1 MPTTVREEARQIIDS
16 LPESAGWE
24 DVMYELYVREKIDRS
39 LQAEQAGHIIDHD
52 TIKNKYL

>member
-1 MPTTVREEARQIIDS
+1 MPTTVREQARIIIDS

-39 LQAEQAGHIIDHD
+39 LQAEQAGQIIDHE